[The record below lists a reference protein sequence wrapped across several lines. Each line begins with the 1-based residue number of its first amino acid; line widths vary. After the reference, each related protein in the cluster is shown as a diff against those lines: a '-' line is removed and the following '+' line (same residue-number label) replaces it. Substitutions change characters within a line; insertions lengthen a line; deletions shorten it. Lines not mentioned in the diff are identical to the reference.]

1 MKQNILSG
9 SHRRP
14 LMGEINIV
22 PLVDVV
28 MVLLIVFMVTA
39 PLFSHGIDMT
49 LPRTQSNTINPKKQF
64 ILTLAADRV
73 VYLNDEVIPSDQ
85 LRKRLLPLKGQSVYL
100 QADQLVSYGE
110 VMTIIDI
117 MKQVGI
123 DRLGLVTDR
132 PTEITEQ

>member
-1 MKQNILSG
+1 MKQNSISG
-9 SHRRP
+9 VHRRP

-39 PLFSHGIDMT
+39 PLLSHGIDMT
-49 LPRTQSNTINPKKQF
+49 LPQTQSNTINPKKQF

-73 VYLNDEVIPSDQ
+73 IYLNDEVIPTDQ
-85 LRKRLLPLKGQSVYL
+85 LRERLLLLKGQSVYL
-100 QADQLVSYGE
+100 QADQSIPYGE
-110 VMTIIDI
+110 VMTLIDL

-132 PTEITEQ
+132 PAETAG